1 MRVPAVAAA
10 IALGCAAVPAAAAP
24 ELVVDLASG
33 RVVHAKEADRPW
45 HPASLTKLMT
55 TYVALR
61 AISQGQATWDTP
73 VTMTDHARSA
83 PPSRSGLR
91 TGARL
96 TLADALRVLMVKSAN
111 DVAVAVAQAISGDVG
126 SFVARM
132 NAESARLGMG
142 ASRWANPHGLHDPAQ
157 VSTAHDLVV
166 LARAIRR
173 EFPQADPLFSIPSIS
188 LDGAVMPNHNK
199 AVGRVAGIDGMKTGY
214 ICASGFNVVT
224 TGSRDGRRVA
234 VVLLGRDSPVERDA
248 RASLLATAALATASP
263 GIGDLSSFAGA
274 RGAPPARACGSKG
287 GVDEDPAVPPEA
299 MERWTRSF
307 RAAAS
312 SAPPV
317 PIASLPPSSPGPATT
332 KVAAPAKAAA
342 PQPVVASR
350 LGSGEPLAYAAPVA
364 RPPHRERTPFDAAAP
379 KRF

>member
-10 IALGCAAVPAAAAP
+10 IALGFAAVPAAAAP
-24 ELVVDLASG
+24 ELVVDLGTG
-33 RVVHAKEADRPW
+33 RVVHAREADRPW

-61 AISQGQATWDTP
+61 AISQGQATWDSP
-73 VTMTDHARSA
+73 VPMTDLARSA

-111 DVAVAVAQAISGDVG
+111 DVAVAVAQAISGDVAA
-126 SFVARM
+126 FVARM
-132 NAESARLGMG
+132 NAESARLGMRS
-142 ASRWANPHGLHDPAQ
+142 SRWANPHGLHDPAQ

-166 LARAIRR
+166 LARAIRT

-188 LDGAVMPNHNK
+188 LDGIVMPNHNK

-248 RASLLATAALATASP
+248 RASLLVTAALAAASP
-263 GIGDLSSFAGA
+263 GIGDLSSFSGS

-287 GVDEDPAVPPEA
+287 QFDEDPAVPPEA

-317 PIASLPPSSPGPATT
+317 PVSSLPPATPGAAPTP
-332 KVAAPAKAAA
+332 VAAPAWIA
-342 PQPVVASR
+342 PAQPAIALR
-350 LGSGEPLAYAAPVA
+350 TRGGEPLAYAAPVA
-364 RPPHRERTPFDAAAP
+364 KPPNRDRPPFDAAAP